1 LEDSGLGTAPVS
13 KLLLSA
19 SLNASIALLLYSI
32 YSVTDSLFLAW
43 SVDAYAAGAV
53 SVTTP
58 LLLILSAVSTM
69 AGSGGAS
76 VISRCLGR
84 GDQEQAA
91 RVAAN
96 VFLTFW
102 LFAIIVS
109 ITGILLI
116 DPLLNIL
123 GAAGRLYDYAKE
135 YGVILLAGAVFST
148 GFSAIIRAE
157 GAARFSMYIWVFP
170 VLLNIVLDYLFLF
183 PFQLG
188 VKGAAAA
195 TVISQMLSLGMSI
208 WFFFIRKKRTYYIKR
223 QHFRLKRQIMK
234 ETVLIGFPSLV
245 QQSTSSIL
253 LIIVNRQLFHYGGEA
268 AVTAFGF
275 VTRLQTLL
283 LLPQSGII
291 QGMLPIFGYNM
302 AGGKRERGKET
313 IKLAAVGMIVYGI
326 VAAGI
331 GILFRKPLLTL
342 FTREEEILIIGIPA
356 MIFLLAAAPIKGYEA
371 LIASGYQALGNARRA
386 LVLTVVSFCGIK
398 IPAILLSGSLWRL
411 NGILWAFPVSDL
423 LIFILAVI
431 AGRKILDRSKAMPDN
446 KLC

>member
-1 LEDSGLGTAPVS
+1 MEDSGLGTAPVS

-223 QHFRLKRQIMK
+223 RHFRLKRQIMK
-234 ETVLIGFPSLV
+234 ETALIGFPSLV

-275 VTRLQTLL
+275 VTRL
-283 LLPQSGII
+283 
-291 QGMLPIFGYNM
+291 
-302 AGGKRERGKET
+302 
-313 IKLAAVGMIVYGI
+313 
-326 VAAGI
+326 
-331 GILFRKPLLTL
+331 
-342 FTREEEILIIGIPA
+342 
-356 MIFLLAAAPIKGYEA
+356 
-371 LIASGYQALGNARRA
+371 
-386 LVLTVVSFCGIK
+386 
-398 IPAILLSGSLWRL
+398 
-411 NGILWAFPVSDL
+411 
-423 LIFILAVI
+423 
-431 AGRKILDRSKAMPDN
+431 
-446 KLC
+446 